1 MNCKIDKSKLNG
13 RIICPA
19 NKSYTHRAIFLAALS
34 DGKSIVKK
42 ILRSNDTIATIN
54 ACRGFGVEVEEI
66 ENNVTIKNTINETVQ
81 NSMINAEN
89 SGTTIRIA
97 IAIAALSGGN
107 TTLTGDES
115 LRKRP
120 MKPILDALETMG
132 VNTESDDG
140 KPPIH
145 IDGQIEGKEIS
156 INGDISSQFISAL
169 LIIAP
174 RLPDGLVINVKGDLV
189 SKPYVDLTI
198 AIMKKFGVEVEIK
211 EGYKKYVVK
220 HQIYQPT
227 TFSIPSDFSNLALLL
242 AANVLLGDGLTIE
255 ISLGDMPQ
263 GDEAIVDILEKLGV
277 NVTLED
283 DIITTESPTILNGGK
298 FDLSN
303 TPDLLPAL
311 AILALKSE
319 KPIEIFNVKHA
330 RYKETDRI
338 GIISRELKKIGLE
351 IDEKDD
357 GLILKK
363 SSELHSAELN
373 SEHDHRLFMAF
384 SIAGMFVGECTVS
397 DPEAVKV
404 SYPEFIQ
411 DLIDTGAKISNI
423 ERL

>member
-1 MNCKIDKSKLNG
+1 MNCKIQKSKLNG
-13 RIICPA
+13 RIVCPP

-42 ILRSNDTIATIN
+42 ILRSNDTLATIS
-54 ACRGFGVEVEEI
+54 ACRGFGIEVEEM
-66 ENNVTIKNTINETVQ
+66 EDKVTINNTIDSTVA
-81 NSMINAEN
+81 NSIINAEN

-120 MKPILDALETMG
+120 MQPILDSLETMG
-132 VNTESDDG
+132 VKTESDDG

-145 IDGQIEGKEIS
+145 INGKIEGKEIT
-156 INGDISSQFISAL
+156 IKGNISSQFISAL
-169 LIIAP
+169 MIIAP
-174 RLPDGLVINVKGDLV
+174 RLPEGLTINVDGELV

-198 AIMKKFGVEVEIK
+198 AIMKKFGVQVETEEK
-211 EGYKKYVVK
+211 YKKYHVI
-220 HQIYQPT
+220 HQIYKPT

-242 AANVLLGDGLTIE
+242 AANVLLGDGLKIE
-255 ISLGDMPQ
+255 INLGDMPQ

-283 DIITTESPTILNGGK
+283 DIITTKSPILLNGGK

-303 TPDLLPAL
+303 TPDLLPAI

-319 KPIEIFNVKHA
+319 KPIELFNVKHA

-338 GIISRELKKIGLE
+338 AIMSRELKKIGLYVE
-351 IDEKDD
+351 EKED
-357 GLILKK
+357 GMILRKT
-363 SSELHSAELN
+363 EDVHSAELN
-373 SEHDHRLFMAF
+373 SENDHRLFMAF
-384 SIAGMFVGECTVS
+384 SIVGMFVGECTVS
-397 DPEAVKV
+397 DPDAVKV
-404 SYPEFIQ
+404 SYPEFIS
-411 DLIDTGAKISNI
+411 DMKNVGADFK
-423 ERL
+423 

>member
-1 MNCKIDKSKLNG
+1 MNCKIQKSKLNG
-13 RIICPA
+13 RIVCPS

-42 ILRSNDTIATIN
+42 ILRSNDTLATIS
-54 ACRGFGVEVEEI
+54 ACRGFGIEAEEVEDK
-66 ENNVTIKNTINETVQ
+66 VTINNTIDSTVE

-107 TTLTGDES
+107 TILTGDES

-120 MKPILDALETMG
+120 MQPILDSLETMN
-132 VNTESDDG
+132 VKTESDDG
-140 KPPIH
+140 RPPIH
-145 IDGQIEGKEIS
+145 INGKIEGNEIS

-169 LIIAP
+169 MIIAP
-174 RLPDGLVINVKGDLV
+174 RLPEGLTIKVEGELV

-198 AIMKKFGVEVEIK
+198 AIMKKFGVKVKTEE
-211 EGYKKYVVK
+211 EYKKYQVT
-220 HQIYQPT
+220 HQIYKPT

-255 ISLGDMPQ
+255 INLGDMPQ

-283 DIITTESPTILNGGK
+283 DIITTKSPILLKGGK

-303 TPDLLPAL
+303 TPDLLPAI

-319 KPIEIFNVKHA
+319 KPIELFNVKHA

-338 GIISRELKKIGLE
+338 AIMSRELKKIGLE
-351 IDEKDD
+351 VEEKED
-357 GLILKK
+357 GMILKK
-363 SSELHSAELN
+363 SEDIHSAELN
-373 SEHDHRLFMAF
+373 SENDHRLFMAF
-384 SIAGMFVGECTVS
+384 SIVGMFVGDCTVS
-397 DPEAVKV
+397 DPDAVKV
-404 SYPEFIQ
+404 SYPEFIS
-411 DLIDTGAKISNI
+411 DMKNVGVDFK
-423 ERL
+423 

>member
-1 MNCKIDKSKLNG
+1 MNCKIQKSKLKG
-13 RIICPA
+13 RIVCPA

-54 ACRGFGVEVEEI
+54 ACRGFGIEVEEM
-66 ENNVTIKNTINETVQ
+66 ENNVTIKNTIDSTVQ

-107 TTLTGDES
+107 TRLTGDDS

-120 MKPILDALETMG
+120 MQPILDALETMG
-132 VNTESDDG
+132 VETESEDG
-140 KPPIH
+140 KPPIN
-145 IDGQIEGKEIS
+145 IKGKIQGKEIS
-156 INGDISSQFISAL
+156 IRGDISSQFISAL

-174 RLPDGLVINVKGDLV
+174 RLPDGLTINIEGELV

-198 AIMKKFGVEVEIK
+198 AIMKKFGVEVKIE
-211 EGYKKYVVK
+211 EEYKRYNVS
-220 HQIYQPT
+220 HQIYKPT

-242 AANVLLGDGLTIE
+242 AANVLLGDGLNIE

-277 NVTLED
+277 NVRLEEEM
-283 DIITTESPTILNGGK
+283 ITTESPELLNGGK

-303 TPDLLPAL
+303 TPDLLPAI

-319 KPIEIFNVKHA
+319 KPIEMYNVKHA

-338 GIISRELKKIGLE
+338 AILSRELKKIGLDVE
-351 IDEKDD
+351 EKED
-357 GLILKK
+357 GMIVKK
-363 SSELHSAELN
+363 SGELHNAELN
-373 SEHDHRLFMAF
+373 SENDHRMFMAF
-384 SIAGMFVGECTVS
+384 SIVGMFIGDCTVS
-397 DPEAVKV
+397 DPDAVKV
-404 SYPEFIQ
+404 SYPKFIE
-411 DLIDTGAKISNI
+411 DMKNVGANLS
-423 ERL
+423 

>member
-1 MNCKIDKSKLNG
+1 MNCKIQKSKLNG
-13 RIICPA
+13 KITCPS

-42 ILRSNDTIATIN
+42 ILHSNDTVATIS
-54 ACRGFGVEVEEI
+54 ACRGFGVEVEEV
-66 ENNVTIKNTINETVQ
+66 ENNVTIKNKIGETVQ
-81 NSMINAEN
+81 SSIINAEN

-107 TTLTGDES
+107 TTLTGDDS
-115 LRKRP
+115 LKKRP
-120 MKPILDALETMG
+120 MQPILDALERMG
-132 VNTESDDG
+132 VKTESNEG
-140 KPPIH
+140 RPPIH
-145 IDGQIEGKEIS
+145 INGKIQGKEIS

-174 RLPDGLVINVKGDLV
+174 RLPDGLIINVEGKLV

-198 AIMKKFGVEVEIK
+198 AIMKKFGVDVKIEE
-211 EGYKKYVVK
+211 EYKKYVVS
-220 HQIYQPT
+220 HQIYKPT

-242 AANVLLGDGLTIE
+242 AANVLLGDGLDIE

-283 DIITTESPTILNGGK
+283 DIITTESPISLKGGK
-298 FDLSN
+298 FDLSD
-303 TPDLLPAL
+303 TPDLLPAI

-319 KPIEIFNVKHA
+319 KPIEMFNVKHA

-338 GIISRELKKIGLE
+338 AIISRELKKIGLNVE
-351 IDEKDD
+351 EKDD
-357 GLILKK
+357 GMILKK
-363 SSELHSAELN
+363 SSELIPAELN
-373 SEHDHRLFMAF
+373 SENDHRLFMAF

-397 DPEAVKV
+397 DPDAVKV
-404 SYPEFIQ
+404 SYPEFIS
-411 DLIDTGAKISNI
+411 DLVNVGAKIN
-423 ERL
+423 

>member
-1 MNCKIDKSKLNG
+1 MNCKIQKSKLNG
-13 RIICPA
+13 RIICPS

-42 ILRSNDTIATIN
+42 ILRSNDTLATIS
-54 ACRGFGVEVEEI
+54 ACRGFGVEVEEM
-66 ENNVTIKNTINETVQ
+66 EDKVTINNTIDSTVT

-97 IAIAALSGGN
+97 IAVAALSGGN

-120 MKPILDALETMG
+120 MQPILDSLETMG
-132 VNTESDDG
+132 VKTESNNG

-145 IDGQIEGKEIS
+145 INGKIEGKEIS
-156 INGDISSQFISAL
+156 IKGMISSQFISAL
-169 LIIAP
+169 MIIAP
-174 RLPDGLVINVKGDLV
+174 RLPEGLTINVEGELV

-198 AIMKKFGVEVEIK
+198 AIMKKFGVEVKTDEK
-211 EGYKKYVVK
+211 YKKYHIV
-220 HQIYQPT
+220 HQIYKPT

-255 ISLGDMPQ
+255 INLGDMPQ

-277 NVTLED
+277 NVTLEE
-283 DIITTESPTILNGGK
+283 DIITTKSPILLKGGK

-303 TPDLLPAL
+303 TPDLLPAI

-319 KPIEIFNVKHA
+319 KPIELFNVKHA

-338 GIISRELKKIGLE
+338 AVITRELKKIGLDVE
-351 IDEKDD
+351 EKED
-357 GLILKK
+357 GMILKK
-363 SSELHSAELN
+363 TEEIHSAELN
-373 SEHDHRLFMAF
+373 SENDHRLFMAF
-384 SIAGMFVGECTVS
+384 SIVGMFVGECTVS
-397 DPEAVKV
+397 DPDAVKV
-404 SYPEFIQ
+404 SYPEFIS
-411 DLIDTGAKISNI
+411 DMKNVGADFK
-423 ERL
+423 